1 MLSDKVRQL
10 ITYDA
15 RRRLAVADRPKLR
28 ALVER
33 APVEGAADH
42 ESLRALGVALLA
54 LGEYE
59 RAAGH
64 LRRAVELA
72 GSPEQVIAARVGLAD
87 VYRHC
92 GDLPG
97 SELIC
102 RMALEL
108 AGAQAPE
115 MAALPLLYL
124 GWTLA
129 GQGRPEAA
137 RQALDEAQ
145 KLRRRSAETPE
156 LRRRSGEVPDPRR
169 ESGHAPEPGREVGG
183 MPEPGLEVGRAPEP
197 GREFGGVPEAE
208 LFAEVDVEGL
218 AVPLPPSVAALLG
231 AEPEW
236 DLDHDGASGSLARAG
251 SSFVRRG
258 PEAVAEHAR
267 LVWLRE
273 WAGVAEVTA
282 FEGDVLVTADI
293 GVETLAAGE
302 GTDDPGVGA
311 AMGGA
316 LRALHAVPVTEC
328 PFDGRLDVLLA
339 QARRNVVE
347 GRVDAGDFDDDNLGR
362 TPMQVYERL
371 LAERP
376 EGEDLVVAHGD
387 FTPSNVMANGV
398 LIDLAR
404 LGVAD
409 RYRDLAIALRD
420 LSGDFGPRAVAA
432 FLSAYG
438 LEAPDE
444 AKLAYYRLI
453 DELF

>member
-15 RRRLAVADRPKLR
+15 RLRMVVADHPKLR

-33 APVEGAADH
+33 AAADGAVDH
-42 ESLRALGVALLA
+42 ESQRALGVALLA

-59 RAAGH
+59 RAAVH

-72 GSPEQVIAARVGLAD
+72 GSPGEVIAARTDLAD
-87 VYRHC
+87 LYRHD

-102 RMALEL
+102 RMTLEL
-108 AGAQAPE
+108 ARAQAPE
-115 MAALPLLYL
+115 LAALPLLRL

-129 GQGRPEAA
+129 EQGRPDEA
-137 RQALDEAQ
+137 RQALAESRE
-145 KLRRRSAETPE
+145 LHRRFAGTPE
-156 LRRRSGEVPDPRR
+156 LRRQFGQAPDPRQ
-169 ESGHAPEPGREVGG
+169 EFGQATE
-183 MPEPGLEVGRAPEP
+183 A
-197 GREFGGVPEAE
+197 GREFGQGTEAGRE
-208 LFAEVDVEGL
+208 FGEVVEARLFADVDLAGL
-218 AVPLPPSVAALLG
+218 VVPLPPSVAALLG
-231 AEPEW
+231 EEPEW
-236 DLDHDGASGSLARAG
+236 DHDHDGASGSLARAG
-251 SSFVRRG
+251 SYFVRRG

-273 WAGVAEVTA
+273 RAGVAGVVA
-282 FEGDVLVTADI
+282 FEGDVLVTADT
-293 GVETLAAGE
+293 GVETLAAS
-302 GTDDPGVGA
+302 DDPGA
-311 AMGGA
+311 AMGRA
-316 LRALHAVPVTEC
+316 LRELHAVPVADC

-347 GRVDAGDFDDDNLGR
+347 GRVDADDFDDDNLGR
-362 TPMQVYERL
+362 TPTQVYERL

-376 EGEDLVVAHGD
+376 DQEDLVVAHGD
-387 FTPSNVMANGV
+387 FTPSNVMTNGV

-420 LSGDFGPRAVAA
+420 LSGDFGPEAVAA

-438 LEAPDE
+438 LDAPDE

>member
-10 ITYDA
+10 VTYDA
-15 RRRLAVADRPKLR
+15 RLRMVVADRPKLR

-33 APVEGAADH
+33 AAADGAIDH
-42 ESLRALGVALLA
+42 ASQRALGVALLA

-59 RAAGH
+59 PAAVH

-72 GSPEQVIAARVGLAD
+72 GSPGEVIAARADLAD
-87 VYRHC
+87 LYRHG

-102 RMALEL
+102 RMTLEL
-108 AGAQAPE
+108 ARAQAPE
-115 MAALPLLYL
+115 LAALPLLRL

-129 GQGRPEAA
+129 EQGRPDEA
-137 RQALDEAQ
+137 RQALAEAQ
-145 KLRRRSAETPE
+145 QFGEGAE
-156 LRRRSGEVPDPRR
+156 
-169 ESGHAPEPGREVGG
+169 A
-183 MPEPGLEVGRAPEP
+183 GL
-197 GREFGGVPEAE
+197 F
-208 LFAEVDVEGL
+208 VDVEGL
-218 AVPLPPSVAALLG
+218 VVPLPPSVAALLG

-236 DLDHDGASGSLARAG
+236 DHDHDGASGSLARAG
-251 SSFVRRG
+251 SYFVRRG

-273 WAGVAEVTA
+273 WAGVAEVVA
-282 FEGDVLVTADI
+282 FEGDVLVTADT
-293 GVETLAAGE
+293 GVETLA
-302 GTDDPGVGA
+302 DDPGAGA
-311 AMGGA
+311 AMGRA
-316 LRALHAVPVTEC
+316 LRELHAVPVTDC

-347 GRVDAGDFDDDNLGR
+347 GRVDADDFDDDNLGH

-376 EGEDLVVAHGD
+376 DQEDLVVAHGD

-420 LSGDFGPRAVAA
+420 LSGDFGPEAVAA

-438 LEAPDE
+438 LDAPDE